1 MEGAGIHSLSADH
14 REEHHKLS
22 KRCGHS
28 SYEDLID
35 QGFVT
40 EAVVNFV
47 ALLGWSPAD
56 NQER

>member
-1 MEGAGIHSLSADH
+1 MGGTGIYSLSADH
-14 REEHHKLS
+14 QMKSTRSLS

-47 ALLGWSPAD
+47 ALLGWSPSG
-56 NQER
+56 QQ